1 MKYRFTAL
9 IVYFTVV
16 GIHAQ
21 SRNFKNYSDSPA
33 RVERIVKAK
42 PTPAAKDDEVVRVD
56 TDLVIVPVR
65 LRDKDGRSVP
75 DVKQSEFRI
84 VENDVEQEV
93 AYFQNEDQ
101 PFTVALLLD
110 MSYSTVF
117 KLHEIQAAADLFVS
131 QLRTPDKVTVI
142 AFDEKVR
149 VLCKP
154 TSDQRVMRLAIES
167 TQIGSGTSLYTA
179 IDAVINEQ
187 FSKIEGRKAVVVL
200 SDGVDTSSKLAS
212 ARRIS
217 EDLTE
222 SDILVYPI
230 RYDTY
235 DDVQKTRRKDMPIQ
249 YDEDDR
255 PYRVEQVP
263 TRGERP
269 EDYRQA
275 REFFADIADR
285 TGGRVYNVNSNTNLK
300 AAFNSIAEEL
310 RKTYSLGYYPS
321 SGRIPGETYT
331 IKVRVYRPNLIVR
344 ARESRLSL
352 NAK

>member
-9 IVYFTVV
+9 IVFFTVV

-42 PTPAAKDDEVVRVD
+42 PTPTAKDDEGVRVD

-131 QLRTPDKVTVI
+131 QLRTQDKVT
-142 AFDEKVR
+142 
-149 VLCKP
+149 
-154 TSDQRVMRLAIES
+154 
-167 TQIGSGTSLYTA
+167 
-179 IDAVINEQ
+179 
-187 FSKIEGRKAVVVL
+187 
-200 SDGVDTSSKLAS
+200 
-212 ARRIS
+212 
-217 EDLTE
+217 
-222 SDILVYPI
+222 
-230 RYDTY
+230 
-235 DDVQKTRRKDMPIQ
+235 
-249 YDEDDR
+249 
-255 PYRVEQVP
+255 
-263 TRGERP
+263 
-269 EDYRQA
+269 
-275 REFFADIADR
+275 
-285 TGGRVYNVNSNTNLK
+285 
-300 AAFNSIAEEL
+300 
-310 RKTYSLGYYPS
+310 
-321 SGRIPGETYT
+321 
-331 IKVRVYRPNLIVR
+331 
-344 ARESRLSL
+344 
-352 NAK
+352 

>member
-9 IVYFTVV
+9 IVLLTVA
-16 GIHAQ
+16 GLYAQ

-33 RVERIVKAK
+33 RVERVVKAN
-42 PTPAAKDDEVVRVD
+42 PTPNVKDDEIVRVD

-65 LRDKDGRSVP
+65 LRDKDGRSIP

-131 QLRTPDKVTVI
+131 QLRPQDKVTII

-179 IDAVINEQ
+179 IDSVINEQ
-187 FSKIEGRKAVVVL
+187 FSRLPGRKAVVVL

-212 ARRIS
+212 AKRIS
-217 EDLTE
+217 DDLTE
-222 SDILVYPI
+222 SDILVYPVK
-230 RYDTY
+230 YDTY
-235 DDVQKTRRKDMPIQ
+235 DDVQKNRRKDMPIQ

-255 PYRVEQVP
+255 PYRAEQSPV
-263 TRGERP
+263 RGERP

-310 RKTYSLGYYPS
+310 RKTYTLGYYPS
-321 SGRIPGETYT
+321 SGRTPGEIYS